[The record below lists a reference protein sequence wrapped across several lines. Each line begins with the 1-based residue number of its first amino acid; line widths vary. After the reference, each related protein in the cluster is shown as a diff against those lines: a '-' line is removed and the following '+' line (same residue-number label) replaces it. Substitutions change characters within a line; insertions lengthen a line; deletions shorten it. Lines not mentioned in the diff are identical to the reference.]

1 MTSTAQS
8 IRDFTGPVF
17 FERGFRPFFFFASLF
32 AGLAIPA
39 WGLMHGAGYELP
51 SVLGNRLWHVHE
63 MVFGFLPAVITGFVL
78 TAIPN
83 WTGRLPF
90 NGWPLAGLLLIWLLG
105 RIAMAISLYEPV
117 TAAVIDATYLVVL
130 SYVIAR
136 EVIAGKNWR
145 NFPIVAAIGLIAV
158 ANCGFHL
165 LTLTQLDTELFV
177 RLALAC
183 VAMLMILVGG
193 RVVPSFTRNW
203 LAKRS
208 AQKLP
213 VPMGLLDKV
222 VVALSLITLTT
233 WVFLPDS
240 NMSSALFAAGAVGML
255 LRLVRWRGWATF
267 SEPLVVIL
275 HVGYWW
281 IAFWMALMAAAGY
294 FENAIGTQD
303 ALHALTAGAVGSMT
317 LAIMTRA
324 SLGHS
329 GGVLTAGWLTQLI
342 YLLVISGALLR
353 VFHSFV
359 VFDLS
364 TTTAIAGL
372 LWGGAYLLFA
382 IGYGPIFFTRR

>member
-39 WGLMHGAGYELP
+39 WGLMHGTGYELP
-51 SVLGNRLWHVHE
+51 SVLGNRLWHIHE

-90 NGWPLAGLLLIWLLG
+90 NGWPLAGLLLIWLFG

-145 NFPIVAAIGLIAV
+145 NFPIVVAIGLIAV

-165 LTLTQLDTELFV
+165 LTLSQLYAELFI

-183 VAMLMILVGG
+183 VAILMILVGG

-203 LAKRS
+203 LVKRS

-222 VVALSLITLTT
+222 VVALSVITLTT

-240 NMSSALFAAGAVGML
+240 NMSSALFAAGAVGLL
-255 LRLVRWRGWATF
+255 LRLIRWRGWATF

-275 HVGYWW
+275 HVGYLW

-294 FENAIGTQD
+294 FEYAIGTQD

-329 GGVLTAGWLTQLI
+329 GGTLTAGRLTQLI

-353 VFHSFV
+353 VFHSLLV
-359 VFDLS
+359 LDSS

-382 IGYGPIFFTRR
+382 IGYAPIFFTRR